1 MYVSQPYA
9 PLLARVEPNINGGS
23 HMVVW
28 LRGGGCVYNISS
40 SYTLDDNTE
49 LFRTGI
55 LIKYEEFNFGFNET
69 YPVKYSPIAL
79 ADINQYNKGIY
90 TTGNGAAYSY
100 YRAKSA
106 ESADTANTATNAGT
120 ANIATMANSLST
132 DTISSS
138 NSAMLPSAG
147 FKVYKYTNNST
158 NNTGTK
164 GLDGFIQSFTLD
176 SRGVYG
182 AQIYV
187 DCDPTGIMALR
198 QRSSSGN

>member
-1 MYVSQPYA
+1 MYVSQQYA

-23 HMVVW
+23 HMIVW

-40 SYTLDDNTE
+40 SCTLDDHTE
-49 LFRTGI
+49 SI

-69 YPVKYSPIAL
+69 YPVRYGPIVL

-90 TTGNGAAYSY
+90 ATGDYAAYSY

-120 ANIATMANSLST
+120 ANVATIANSLSM
-132 DTISSS
+132 DPVSDS

-147 FKVYKYTNNST
+147 FKVYKYTNNNTS
-158 NNTGTK
+158 NTGTK
-164 GLDGFIQSFTLD
+164 GLDGFIQSFT
-176 SRGVYG
+176 SNNSSTFI

-198 QRSSSGN
+198 QRSGSGT

>member
-1 MYVSQPYA
+1 MYVSQQYA

-23 HMVVW
+23 HMIVW

-49 LFRTGI
+49 SITITGI

-69 YPVKYSPIAL
+69 YPVIYGPIAL
-79 ADINQYNKGIY
+79 ADIDQYNKGIY
-90 TTGNGAAYSY
+90 TTGYSAAYSY

-120 ANIATMANSLST
+120 ANIATTANSLSM
-132 DTISSS
+132 DSVSDS
-138 NSAMLPSAG
+138 NSAMLPSDG

-158 NNTGTK
+158 SNTGTK
-164 GLDGFIQSFTLD
+164 GLDGFIQSFT
-176 SRGVYG
+176 
-182 AQIYV
+182 
-187 DCDPTGIMALR
+187 
-198 QRSSSGN
+198 

>member
-9 PLLARVEPNINGGS
+9 PLLARVEPNINGS
-23 HMVVW
+23 NHMVVW

-40 SYTLDDNTE
+40 SYNLDDNTE
-49 LFRTGI
+49 SISRTGI

-69 YPVKYSPIAL
+69 YPVIFGPIAL
-79 ADINQYNKGIY
+79 ADIDQYNKGIY
-90 TTGNGAAYSY
+90 TTGKGAAYSY

-120 ANIATMANSLST
+120 ANIATTANSLSM
-132 DTISSS
+132 DSVGDS

-147 FKVYKYTNNST
+147 FKVYKYTNGNS
-158 NNTGTK
+158 NTGTK

-187 DCDPTGIMALR
+187 DGDPTGIMALR
-198 QRSSSGN
+198 QRSSSGT